1 VRPRS
6 GAPVSTPLLWT
17 EVGEVTPDQ
26 FTMATIWDRLA
37 RHGDLFAP
45 VLRGGQVLDAAE
57 RALGM

>member
-1 VRPRS
+1 
-6 GAPVSTPLLWT
+6 
-17 EVGEVTPDQ
+17 
-26 FTMATIWDRLA
+26 MATIWDRLA